1 MATIH
6 SSPSRR
12 LTPSSSKENLV
23 AAPQNTMPSIPP
35 LPPPAPFVADAPLAV
50 LPLHMILR
58 SLLTTTVSSSPVL
71 LPPSLAIMSLLA
83 NTTLAPLNPDRNP
96 ALRWFMKKTFYA
108 QFCAGE
114 TPDEVAETIAR
125 LKRIGFTGVILGYAK
140 EVVLTEE
147 QTKELSSCGDG
158 EVAEACIRDEIMPF
172 TGAGRQ
178 ALYSLSERLP
188 ASAAL
193 AQAIDEVCARAASR
207 GVRLLFDAEQAA
219 VQDGIDD
226 WTLEYMKKYNTVP
239 GRAVIYGTYQAY
251 RKSTPRTLA
260 THLAAAQ
267 QGGFT
272 LGVKLVRGAYLG
284 SDPRELF
291 HDTKD
296 ETDAA
301 YNSIARSLLRREWGP
316 VLRPVG
322 DAEKAGTATFPR
334 VSMVLASH
342 NAESVRRGRAICEA
356 GEAGIQVAF
365 GQLQGMADEVS
376 CELVSAKKAGL
387 SGSGPAP
394 AARGDETETEADA
407 VAGWRARN
415 ARTLDAYKYL
425 VWGSTG
431 DCMKYLLR
439 RAHENRDA
447 VQRTRAGRDA
457 MWTEVNIIQY
467 HPLGTPQSH
476 SAEYQAVH
484 LVPLLVL
491 VLDLVK
497 PGQAIEL
504 VVLLELGHIC
514 DGSNV
519 RIGEGLLR
527 ALNVLCQM
535 LLHILC
541 RPCRGVGSREG
552 DLDGNEVLGC
562 GADTKAAICLG
573 NLPMALAGQE
583 LLVQE
588 GGVLDIAEKSHVH
601 LVVGRDEVE
610 GHGFHHDREGSEF
623 AGDALRRLG
632 CDGETRSLLGAQ
644 GVVYRGGGNHDRS
657 LQVPMVEHLERD
669 FLTSNVPPNATC
681 QKTPQADTS
690 SVDKA

>member
-1 MATIH
+1 L
-6 SSPSRR
+6 SGKR
-12 LTPSSSKENLV
+12 LTP
-23 AAPQNTMPSIPP
+23 
-35 LPPPAPFVADAPLAV
+35 
-50 LPLHMILR
+50 
-58 SLLTTTVSSSPVL
+58 
-71 LPPSLAIMSLLA
+71 
-83 NTTLAPLNPDRNP
+83 
-96 ALRWFMKKTFYA
+96 
-108 QFCAGE
+108 
-114 TPDEVAETIAR
+114 AR
-125 LKRIGFTGVILGYAK
+125 
-140 EVVLTEE
+140 
-147 QTKELSSCGDG
+147 
-158 EVAEACIRDEIMPF
+158 F

-188 ASAAL
+188 GSAAL

-226 WTLEYMKKYNTVP
+226 WTLEYMQKYNTVP
-239 GRAVIYGTYQAY
+239 GRAVVYGTYQAY

-260 THLAAAQ
+260 THLTAAQ

-387 SGSGPAP
+387 SGSDPAP
-394 AARGDETETEADA
+394 AARGDETETETAA
-407 VAGWRARN
+407 VAGWRVRN

-457 MWTEVNIIQY
+457 MWTEMVRR
-467 HPLGTPQSH
+467 TRR
-476 SAEYQAVH
+476 
-484 LVPLLVL
+484 VL
-491 VLDLVK
+491 RV
-497 PGQAIEL
+497 
-504 VVLLELGHIC
+504 
-514 DGSNV
+514 
-519 RIGEGLLR
+519 
-527 ALNVLCQM
+527 
-535 LLHILC
+535 
-541 RPCRGVGSREG
+541 
-552 DLDGNEVLGC
+552 
-562 GADTKAAICLG
+562 
-573 NLPMALAGQE
+573 
-583 LLVQE
+583 
-588 GGVLDIAEKSHVH
+588 
-601 LVVGRDEVE
+601 
-610 GHGFHHDREGSEF
+610 
-623 AGDALRRLG
+623 
-632 CDGETRSLLGAQ
+632 
-644 GVVYRGGGNHDRS
+644 
-657 LQVPMVEHLERD
+657 
-669 FLTSNVPPNATC
+669 
-681 QKTPQADTS
+681 
-690 SVDKA
+690 

>member
-1 MATIH
+1 MASIH
-6 SSPSRR
+6 SSPSRQ
-12 LTPSSSKENLV
+12 LTPSSSRENLV

-35 LPPPAPFVADAPLAV
+35 LPPAAPQTADAPLAV

-83 NTTLAPLNPDRNP
+83 NTTLAPLNPDHNP

-125 LKRIGFTGVILGYAK
+125 LKAIGFTGVILGYAK

-147 QTKELSSCGDG
+147 QTRELASCGDG
-158 EVAEACIRDEIMPF
+158 EEAEACIRDEITPWARGTKETVDLASPGDFVALKF

-178 ALYSLSERLP
+178 ALFSLSERLP
-188 ASAAL
+188 PSEAL
-193 AQAIDEVCARAASR
+193 AQAIDEVCARAATR

-226 WTLEYMKKYNTVP
+226 WTLEYMEKFNTNP
-239 GRAVIYGTYQAY
+239 GRATIYGTYQAY
-251 RKSTPRTLA
+251 RKSTPHTLA

-267 QGGFT
+267 QNGFT

-291 HDTKD
+291 HDTKA
-296 ETDAA
+296 ETDEA
-301 YNSIARSLLRREWGP
+301 YNSIAQSLLRREWGP
-316 VLRPVG
+316 VLRPADVG
-322 DAEKAGTATFPR
+322 EKIETTGFPR

-342 NAESVRRGRAICEA
+342 NAESVRRGRAICDA

-376 CELVSAKKAGL
+376 CELVSATKAGPR
-387 SGSGPAP
+387 GSAP
-394 AARGDETETEADA
+394 EEVAVAERADGMETEADA

-457 MWTEVNIIQY
+457 MWTEV
-467 HPLGTPQSH
+467 
-476 SAEYQAVH
+476 
-484 LVPLLVL
+484 
-491 VLDLVK
+491 
-497 PGQAIEL
+497 
-504 VVLLELGHIC
+504 
-514 DGSNV
+514 V
-519 RIGEGLLR
+519 RR
-527 ALNVLCQM
+527 T
-535 LLHILC
+535 
-541 RPCRGVGSREG
+541 R
-552 DLDGNEVLGC
+552 
-562 GADTKAAICLG
+562 K
-573 NLPMALAGQE
+573 ALA
-583 LLVQE
+583 L
-588 GGVLDIAEKSHVH
+588 
-601 LVVGRDEVE
+601 
-610 GHGFHHDREGSEF
+610 
-623 AGDALRRLG
+623 
-632 CDGETRSLLGAQ
+632 
-644 GVVYRGGGNHDRS
+644 
-657 LQVPMVEHLERD
+657 
-669 FLTSNVPPNATC
+669 
-681 QKTPQADTS
+681 
-690 SVDKA
+690 